1 MDLLEK
7 LNKEDT
13 YSTMMLLLFASCGN
27 PKYALLNELSYLM
40 DNKSFVNFLRYYEG
54 QVIQIPT
61 MDEINKSLRILM
73 LHQYHNIEKK
83 SWEESCRL
91 VGLSSR
97 ECSGMKTALDKF
109 VAELEANDYK
119 LGGIKACLR
128 KK

>member
-61 MDEINKSLRILM
+61 MDEINKALRMLM
-73 LHQYHNIEKK
+73 LYQYHYIEKK
-83 SWEESCRL
+83 PWDESCKL

-97 ECSGMKTALDKF
+97 ENSGTKSALEMF
-109 VAELEANDYK
+109 VKELEANDYK